1 MSDPHQTTSQIHDEL
16 LNEVKQELQRRGTT
30 LIPAKPEAAEDTLAS
45 LVVSAL
51 LAVLAV
57 LAGSGVMMALVYTP
71 TVEDANASVAWFQA
85 GALGGAVRA
94 AHWHA
99 SNLMVLLSGAFLFYL
114 AWRGLFRRPA
124 QWRWWRAALLLGL
137 VLAFSLTGQLLP
149 FDQLALHGTGI
160 RLGYLAEA
168 PVLGPKLVQLAQ
180 GGESIGTATLARFFG
195 LHAIVLPALTI
206 ILLRFLWRD
215 SKAEVALM
223 YHAAVA
229 GAVLVLVAGAALFVP
244 APLGLQ
250 GNLSEP
256 YPEARPEWF
265 ALPLYALLK
274 LLPAGAL
281 HLLVLFVMPLLG
293 AAVIAA
299 LPFLETMADQP
310 ARLRKPLQIGV
321 IVLVVFGLAF
331 SAVPIIQDMS
341 AKEGWFR
348 QPGVEDLMTAMG
360 KRNDAL
366 LNSGE
371 VPPAET
377 HNHARDLMLLH
388 ERLAGVYPE
397 KIEESQKA
405 DWDKLAQ
412 KGVEAARKLLLAPDA
427 HTQLKAREEL
437 RQVCADCHKQHDK
450 DDVKIDP
457 PPRYVAR
464 DSNGQNNPPK
474 AFFFDQEQLKTL
486 QPGGI
491 DPKRSTVKQMDQMK
505 YRLRDILIEAGIVS
519 DNRKPD
525 AEKRSAAQSLVDL
538 RELTTIVAGHYD
550 DNAGAYFE
558 KAKWDKWIEEL
569 RKATDEL
576 AQAKDA
582 ADVARK
588 SAAVGKTCEACH
600 DGADE
605 PDEPI
610 EWTFKSMLAGEE

>member
-1 MSDPHQTTSQIHDEL
+1 VSDGKQTTSQIHDEL
-16 LNEVKQELQRRGTT
+16 LNEVKQELVRRGTT
-30 LIPAKPEAAEDTLAS
+30 LIPAKPEPGRDTLAG

-71 TVEDANASVAWFQA
+71 TMEDANASTAWFQA
-85 GALGGAVRA
+85 GAIGGVVRA

-99 SNLMVLLSGAFLFYL
+99 SNLLVLLSGAYLFYL
-114 AWRGLFRRPA
+114 VWRGLFRRPA

-168 PVLGPKLVQLAQ
+168 PVLGPRLVELAQ
-180 GGESIGTATLARFFG
+180 GGESIGNATLARFFG
-195 LHAIVLPALTI
+195 LHAIVLPALTV

-215 SKAEVALM
+215 GKSDVAFT

-229 GAVLVLVAGAALFVP
+229 GAVLVLVAAAAVLVP

-250 GNLSEP
+250 GSLSEP

-274 LLPAGAL
+274 LLPPGAL

-293 AAVIAA
+293 AALIAA
-299 LPFLETMADQP
+299 LPFIETVAEQP

-321 IVLVVFGLAF
+321 IALVVFGLAF
-331 SAVPIIQDMS
+331 SAVPLIQDMS
-341 AKEGWFR
+341 TKEGWFR
-348 QPGVEDLMTAMG
+348 QPGVEGLMTAMG
-360 KRNDAL
+360 RRNDAL

-371 VPPAET
+371 APPAEA
-377 HNHARDLMLLH
+377 HNLARDLQLLH
-388 ERLAGVYPE
+388 ERLVGVYPE
-397 KIEESQKA
+397 KIEEGQKA

-412 KGVEAARKLLLAPDA
+412 QGVEAARKLLLAPDA
-427 HTQLKAREEL
+427 HSQLQAREEL
-437 RQVCADCHKQHDK
+437 RQVCADCHKAHDK
-450 DDVKIDP
+450 EEVKIDP
-457 PPRYVAR
+457 PPRFVAR
-464 DSNGQNNPPK
+464 DTGGPSNPPA
-474 AFFFDQEQLKTL
+474 AFFFDQEQLKSL

-491 DPKRSTVKQMDQMK
+491 DPKRSTTKQMDQMK
-505 YRLRDILIEAGIVS
+505 YRLRDMLIEAGIIS

-525 AEKRSAAQSLVDL
+525 AEKRSATQSLVDL
-538 RELTTIVAGHYD
+538 RELTNIVAGHYD
-550 DNAGAYFE
+550 DNAGAFHDQ
-558 KAKWDKWIEEL
+558 AKWDKWIEEL
-569 RKATDEL
+569 RRAMDEL

-582 ADVARK
+582 ADLGRK
-588 SAAVGKTCEACH
+588 AAAVGKACEACH

-610 EWTFKSMLAGEE
+610 EWTFKSMLAGE